1 MVFFHNHLLYGD
13 IAKIYRIHIKYNKM
27 MNYFFRYNLFDTYY
41 PFTMLNSHL
50 FYKNEQ
56 FCRYMCLP

>member
-13 IAKIYRIHIKYNKM
+13 IAKIYRIYIMQQNDKL
-27 MNYFFRYNLFDTYY
+27 FFRYNLFDTYY
-41 PFTMLNSHL
+41 PFTMHNSHL